1 MVIDKRTKGILK
13 MKNTITLILGILL
26 STTSVSAQSI
36 ENLTSDQK
44 KEYNRRKLTVEKVS
58 ESSGNMGWYWGFFA
72 KKVDTW
78 RAFKGLANQ
87 IEAEEFFRI
96 TGYTEEANKVK
107 KNLEDANGKIG
118 LGWVL
123 YFGGL
128 IGSWIPK
135 TETYTEHYEYLGDI
149 EYEEISYP
157 YVLPGTVAWIGGL
170 WLVYDGM
177 LKKLKPVA
185 PYQSAADIAEEYN
198 KGIIAE
204 ITR

>member
-1 MVIDKRTKGILK
+1 
-13 MKNTITLILGILL
+13 MKNTIILVFGLILS
-26 STTSVSAQSI
+26 STFVFSQSI
-36 ENLTSDQK
+36 ENLTTDQK
-44 KEYNRRKLTVEKVS
+44 KEYNRKKLTVEKVS

-96 TGYTEEANKVK
+96 SGYTEEANTVK
-107 KNLEDANGKIG
+107 KNLEDANSKIG
-118 LGWVL
+118 MGWVL
-123 YFGGL
+123 YLGGL
-128 IGSWIPK
+128 VVSIIPK
-135 TETYTEHYEYLGDI
+135 TETEDLGYGYSYDTVT
-149 EYEEISYP
+149 YP
-157 YVLPGTVAWIGGL
+157 YLLPGTIAWAGGL
-170 WLVYDGM
+170 WLVYEGM

-198 KGIIAE
+198 NGIIAE

>member
-1 MVIDKRTKGILK
+1 
-13 MKNTITLILGILL
+13 MKNAIILALGVIL
-26 STTSVSAQSI
+26 SINSVYTQSI

-107 KNLEDANGKIG
+107 KNLEDANSKIG

-128 IGSWIPK
+128 VASIIPK
-135 TETYTEHYEYLGDI
+135 TETHVEEYTYIDDYVW
-149 EYEEISYP
+149 EETTYP
-157 YVLPGTVAWIGGL
+157 YFLPGTIAWAGGL

-185 PYQSAADIAEEYN
+185 PYQTAADIAEEYN

-204 ITR
+204 VTK

>member
-1 MVIDKRTKGILK
+1 MTALLLRALEQAGLSDELFKCLHHFPTERAP
-13 MKNTITLILGILL
+13 TIQTH
-26 STTSVSAQSI
+26 
-36 ENLTSDQK
+36 
-44 KEYNRRKLTVEKVS
+44 
-58 ESSGNMGWYWGFFA
+58 FA

-118 LGWVL
+118 MGWVL
-123 YFGGL
+123 YIGGL
-128 IGSWIPK
+128 VMSIIPK
-135 TETYTEHYEYLGDI
+135 TETEDLGYGVTYDTVT
-149 EYEEISYP
+149 YP
-157 YVLPGTVAWIGGL
+157 YFLPGTIAWAGGL

>member
-1 MVIDKRTKGILK
+1 
-13 MKNTITLILGILL
+13 MKNTIILVFGLILS
-26 STTSVSAQSI
+26 STFVFSQSI
-36 ENLTSDQK
+36 ENLTTDQK

-96 TGYTEEANKVK
+96 TGYTEEANTVK
-107 KNLEDANGKIG
+107 KNLEDANSKIG
-118 LGWVL
+118 MGWVL
-123 YFGGL
+123 YFGGA
-128 IGSWIPK
+128 IVSIIPK
-135 TETYTEHYEYLGDI
+135 TETYTEHYDYLGDI
-149 EYEEISYP
+149 VYEEITYP
-157 YVLPGTVAWIGGL
+157 YLLPGTIAWIGGL

-198 KGIIAE
+198 NGIIAE

>member
-1 MVIDKRTKGILK
+1 
-13 MKNTITLILGILL
+13 MKKTIMFVLGLLISI
-26 STTSVSAQSI
+26 TSVYSQSI

-44 KEYNRRKLTVEKVS
+44 KEYNRKKLTVEKVS

-87 IEAEEFFRI
+87 IEPEEFFRI

-107 KNLEDANGKIG
+107 KNLEAANSKIG
-118 LGWVL
+118 RGWLL

-135 TETYTEHYEYLGDI
+135 TETVDLGYGVT
-149 EYEEISYP
+149 YEEASYP
-157 YVLPGTVAWIGGL
+157 FLLPGTIAWIGGL

-177 LKKLKPVA
+177 LIKLKPVA

-198 KGIIAE
+198 KVIIAE
-204 ITR
+204 ITK